1 MKQVE
6 SEVQRLN
13 QLKASKMKEL
23 FLKKRAE
30 VDEICK
36 KSHMDMPY
44 QTEMDKIMN
53 LIMSGA
59 FGTVICHYLCF
70 SAEVYLPFSNALTNI
85 TIWGINEQE
94 MWSMMIY

>member
-30 VDEICK
+30 VDKICK

-70 SAEVYLPFSNALTNI
+70 SAEVYLPVSNVFVR
-85 TIWGINEQE
+85 INC
-94 MWSMMIY
+94 YLL